1 MPAAE
6 IRAHIPLPCR
16 QIVTVQANHML
27 RLMHET
33 QAFVDYLYRGLTM
46 AQHNLAKGDLFH
58 NMILFSLPY
67 LLSYFLQTLY
77 GLADLLIA
85 GRFNGADVISAVSIG
100 SQVMH
105 MVTVMIVGLAMGT
118 TVTIGRFVG
127 AEDEDGIR
135 RAIGNTITLFAM
147 IAVLATCALLGLTQ
161 PIVQLLST
169 PPEAVPGALAYLRI
183 CFAGI
188 PFIVAYNIL
197 SSIFRGMGD
206 SRSPMLFIAVACA
219 LNILLDLLFMGPMQL
234 GAAGA
239 ALATVVAQAA
249 SVAFALVGIRKTTA
263 GSRQHGTADVRNTSV
278 EAAIEN
284 RVETQIHASEG
295 AATSSNEHAC
305 ADRSAWWDPAMLHQI
320 LSIGLPIACQDGF
333 IQISFLIITVIAN
346 RRGVDISAAV
356 GIVEKTISFLFL
368 VPSSMLSTVST
379 IAAQSIGAGDPAR
392 ARQTLRYGVGLASG
406 IGLLFA
412 ILFQFIS
419 VPFFTLF
426 TKDPVVQALAVQYMC
441 TYVLDCVVAG
451 IHFPFSGFFS
461 ASGLSILSFIHNL
474 CSVILVR
481 IPGAWLATKLFPD
494 TLYAMGLAAPAGSLL
509 SALICIAF
517 YLALRRKGR
526 V

>member
-1 MPAAE
+1 
-6 IRAHIPLPCR
+6 
-16 QIVTVQANHML
+16 
-27 RLMHET
+27 
-33 QAFVDYLYRGLTM
+33 M

-118 TVTIGRFVG
+118 TVMIGRFFG
-127 AEDEDGIR
+127 AEDDDGIR
-135 RAIGNTITLFAM
+135 RAIGNTVSLFTM
-147 IAVLATCALLGLTQ
+147 IAAAATLALLGLTQ
-161 PIVQLLST
+161 PIVHLLST

-249 SVAFALVGIRKTTA
+249 SVAFALVGIRKTSMDRQQR
-263 GSRQHGTADVRNTSV
+263 GSADVRNAS
-278 EAAIEN
+278 
-284 RVETQIHASEG
+284 QGQASET
-295 AATSSNEHAC
+295 ATSSNGRTGAEAAGARTKAKRNEGWWAAAR

-392 ARQTLRYGVGLASG
+392 ARQTLRYGVGIASG
-406 IGLLFA
+406 IGLFFA

-419 VPFFTLF
+419 APFFTLF

-441 TYVLDCVVAG
+441 TYVFDCVVAG

-494 TLYAMGLAAPAGSLL
+494 SLYAMGIAAPAGSLL
-509 SALICIAF
+509 SALICIGF
-517 YLALRRKGR
+517 YVALRRKGR

>member
-1 MPAAE
+1 
-6 IRAHIPLPCR
+6 
-16 QIVTVQANHML
+16 
-27 RLMHET
+27 
-33 QAFVDYLYRGLTM
+33 M

-118 TVTIGRFVG
+118 TVMIGRFVG

-135 RAIGNTITLFAM
+135 HAIGNTVSLFTM
-147 IAVLATCALLGLTQ
+147 IAAAATLALLGLTQ
-161 PIVQLLST
+161 PIVHLLST
-169 PPEAVPGALAYLRI
+169 PPEAVRGALAYLRI

-249 SVAFALVGIRKTTA
+249 SVAFALVGIRKT
-263 GSRQHGTADVRNTSV
+263 SMDRRQRGLA
-278 EAAIEN
+278 EAA
-284 RVETQIHASEG
+284 TA
-295 AATSSNEHAC
+295 SNEHVRAEAAGTRTNAKQYEGWWAAAC

-392 ARQTLRYGVGLASG
+392 ARQTLRYGVGIASG

-419 VPFFTLF
+419 APFFTLF

-441 TYVLDCVVAG
+441 TYVFDCVVAG

-494 TLYAMGLAAPAGSLL
+494 SLYAMGIAAPAGSLL
-509 SALICIAF
+509 SALICIGF
-517 YLALRRKGR
+517 YIALRRKGR

>member
-1 MPAAE
+1 
-6 IRAHIPLPCR
+6 
-16 QIVTVQANHML
+16 
-27 RLMHET
+27 
-33 QAFVDYLYRGLTM
+33 M

-118 TVTIGRFVG
+118 TVMIGRFVG
-127 AEDEDGIR
+127 AEDDDGIR
-135 RAIGNTITLFAM
+135 RAIGNTVSLFTM
-147 IAVLATCALLGLTQ
+147 IAAAATLALLGLTQ

-249 SVAFALVGIRKTTA
+249 SVAFALVGIRKT
-263 GSRQHGTADVRNTSV
+263 SMNRRQRGTADVRNASADADTEKSKG
-278 EAAIEN
+278 A
-284 RVETQIHASEG
+284 QGQASE
-295 AATSSNEHAC
+295 ATTPSNGRTRT
-305 ADRSAWWDPAMLHQI
+305 DRSAWWDPAMLQQI

-379 IAAQSIGAGDPAR
+379 IAAQSIGAGDPTR
-392 ARQTLRYGVGLASG
+392 ARQTLRYGVGIASG

-419 VPFFTLF
+419 APFFTLF

-441 TYVLDCVVAG
+441 TYVFDCVVAG

-494 TLYAMGLAAPAGSLL
+494 SLYAMGIAAPAGSLL
-509 SALICIAF
+509 SALICIGF
-517 YLALRRKGR
+517 YIALRKKGR

>member
-1 MPAAE
+1 
-6 IRAHIPLPCR
+6 
-16 QIVTVQANHML
+16 
-27 RLMHET
+27 
-33 QAFVDYLYRGLTM
+33 M

-118 TVTIGRFVG
+118 TVMIGRFVG
-127 AEDEDGIR
+127 AEDDDGIR
-135 RAIGNTITLFAM
+135 RAIGNTISLFTM
-147 IAVLATCALLGLTQ
+147 IAAAATLALLGLTQ
-161 PIVQLLST
+161 PIVHLLST

-249 SVAFALVGIRKTTA
+249 SVAFALVGIRKTRMD
-263 GSRQHGTADVRNTSV
+263 RQQRAAADTGTSKKSQ
-278 EAAIEN
+278 E
-284 RVETQIHASEG
+284 HASG
-295 AATSSNEHAC
+295 AAGVRTNAKQNEGWWAAAC
-305 ADRSAWWDPAMLHQI
+305 ADRIAWWDPAMLQQI

-379 IAAQSIGAGDPAR
+379 IAAQSIGAGAPAR
-392 ARQTLRYGVGLASG
+392 ARQTLRYGVGIASG

-419 VPFFTLF
+419 APFFTLF

-441 TYVLDCVVAG
+441 TYVFDCVVAG

-494 TLYAMGLAAPAGSLL
+494 SLYAMGLAAPAGSLL
-509 SALICIAF
+509 SALICIGF
-517 YLALRRKGR
+517 YIVLRKKGR

>member
-1 MPAAE
+1 
-6 IRAHIPLPCR
+6 
-16 QIVTVQANHML
+16 
-27 RLMHET
+27 
-33 QAFVDYLYRGLTM
+33 M

-85 GRFNGADVISAVSIG
+85 GRFNGTDVISAVSIG

-118 TVTIGRFVG
+118 TVMIGRFVG

-135 RAIGNTITLFAM
+135 RAIGNTITLFVM
-147 IAVLATCALLGLTQ
+147 IAAAATLALLGFTQ
-161 PIVQLLST
+161 PIVHLLST

-249 SVAFALVGIRKTTA
+249 SVVFALVGIRKTTVRR
-263 GSRQHGTADVRNTSV
+263 RQHGTVDVRNASV
-278 EAAIEN
+278 DVATEKSKGS
-284 RVETQIHASEG
+284 QGQASE
-295 AATSSNEHAC
+295 AVTSSNGSTGAEAAGTRTKAKQNEVWWAAAR

-509 SALICIAF
+509 SALICIPF

>member
-1 MPAAE
+1 
-6 IRAHIPLPCR
+6 
-16 QIVTVQANHML
+16 
-27 RLMHET
+27 
-33 QAFVDYLYRGLTM
+33 M

-118 TVTIGRFVG
+118 TVMIGRFVG
-127 AEDEDGIR
+127 AEDDDGIR
-135 RAIGNTITLFAM
+135 RAIGNTVSLFTM
-147 IAVLATCALLGLTQ
+147 IAAAATLALLGLTQ

-206 SRSPMLFIAVACA
+206 SRSPMIFIAVACA

-249 SVAFALVGIRKTTA
+249 SVAFALVGIRKTVA
-263 GSRQHGTADVRNTSV
+263 GSRQRGTTEARKASADEVTERPTG
-278 EAAIEN
+278 
-284 RVETQIHASEG
+284 TQQIHASEE
-295 AATSSNEHAC
+295 AMASSNEHAR
-305 ADRSAWWDPAMLHQI
+305 ADRSARWDPAMLHQI

-392 ARQTLRYGVGLASG
+392 ARQTLRYGVGIASG

-419 VPFFTLF
+419 APFFTLF

-441 TYVLDCVVAG
+441 TYVFDCVVAG

-494 TLYAMGLAAPAGSLL
+494 SLYAMGLAAPAGSLL
-509 SALICIAF
+509 SALICIGF
-517 YLALRRKGR
+517 YIALRKKGR

>member
-1 MPAAE
+1 
-6 IRAHIPLPCR
+6 
-16 QIVTVQANHML
+16 
-27 RLMHET
+27 
-33 QAFVDYLYRGLTM
+33 M

-118 TVTIGRFVG
+118 TVMIGRFVG
-127 AEDEDGIR
+127 AEDDDGIR
-135 RAIGNTITLFAM
+135 RAIGNTVSLFTM
-147 IAVLATCALLGLTQ
+147 IAVAATLALLGLTQ
-161 PIVQLLST
+161 PIVHLLST

-234 GAAGA
+234 GSAGA

-249 SVAFALVGIRKTTA
+249 SVAFALVGIRKT
-263 GSRQHGTADVRNTSV
+263 SMERQKRATADTGKSKKS
-278 EAAIEN
+278 
-284 RVETQIHASEG
+284 QGHASD
-295 AATSSNEHAC
+295 AAGVRTNAKQNEEWWAAAR

-392 ARQTLRYGVGLASG
+392 ARQTLRYGVGIASG

-419 VPFFTLF
+419 APFFTLF

-441 TYVLDCVVAG
+441 TYVFDCVVAG

-494 TLYAMGLAAPAGSLL
+494 SLYAMGIAAPAGSLL
-509 SALICIAF
+509 SALICIGF
-517 YLALRRKGR
+517 YIALRRKGR

>member
-1 MPAAE
+1 
-6 IRAHIPLPCR
+6 
-16 QIVTVQANHML
+16 
-27 RLMHET
+27 
-33 QAFVDYLYRGLTM
+33 M

-58 NMILFSLPY
+58 NIILFSLPY

-118 TVTIGRFVG
+118 TVMIGRFVG
-127 AEDEDGIR
+127 AEDDDSIR
-135 RAIGNTITLFAM
+135 RAIGNTVSLFTM
-147 IAVLATCALLGLTQ
+147 IAAAATLALLGLTQ
-161 PIVQLLST
+161 PIVHLLST
-169 PPEAVPGALAYLRI
+169 PPEAVPGALAYFRI

-249 SVAFALVGIRKTTA
+249 SVTFALVGIRKT
-263 GSRQHGTADVRNTSV
+263 SMDRRQRGLA
-278 EAAIEN
+278 EAA
-284 RVETQIHASEG
+284 TA
-295 AATSSNEHAC
+295 SNEHVRAEAAGTRTNAKQYEGWWAAAR

-392 ARQTLRYGVGLASG
+392 ARQTLRYGVGIASG

-419 VPFFTLF
+419 APFFTLF

-441 TYVLDCVVAG
+441 TYVFDCVVAG

-494 TLYAMGLAAPAGSLL
+494 SLYAMGIAAPAGSLL
-509 SALICIAF
+509 SALICIGF
-517 YLALRRKGR
+517 YIALRKKGR

>member
-1 MPAAE
+1 
-6 IRAHIPLPCR
+6 
-16 QIVTVQANHML
+16 
-27 RLMHET
+27 
-33 QAFVDYLYRGLTM
+33 M

-118 TVTIGRFVG
+118 TVMIGRFVG
-127 AEDEDGIR
+127 AEDDDGIR
-135 RAIGNTITLFAM
+135 RAIGNTVSLFTM
-147 IAVLATCALLGLTQ
+147 IAAAATLALLGLTQ
-161 PIVQLLST
+161 PIVHLLST
-169 PPEAVPGALAYLRI
+169 PPEAVPGAIAYLRI

-249 SVAFALVGIRKTTA
+249 SVAFALVGIRKT
-263 GSRQHGTADVRNTSV
+263 SMDRQRRGTADVRNASMDTSG
-278 EAAIEN
+278 EKSN
-284 RVETQIHASEG
+284 RTQGHSSEEGRSSSKHAR
-295 AATSSNEHAC
+295 
-305 ADRSAWWDPAMLHQI
+305 ADRIAWWDPAMLHQI

-392 ARQTLRYGVGLASG
+392 ARQTLSYGVGIASG
-406 IGLLFA
+406 IGLVFA

-419 VPFFTLF
+419 APFFTLF

-441 TYVLDCVVAG
+441 TYVFDCVVAG

-494 TLYAMGLAAPAGSLL
+494 SLYAMGLAAPAGSLL
-509 SALICIAF
+509 SALICIGF
-517 YLALRRKGR
+517 YIALRKKGR

>member
-1 MPAAE
+1 
-6 IRAHIPLPCR
+6 
-16 QIVTVQANHML
+16 
-27 RLMHET
+27 
-33 QAFVDYLYRGLTM
+33 M

-58 NMILFSLPY
+58 NMLLFSLPY

-118 TVTIGRFVG
+118 TVMIGRFVG

-147 IAVLATCALLGLTQ
+147 IAALATCALLGLTK

-249 SVAFALVGIRKTTA
+249 SVAFALVGLRKTRTFHHDA
-263 GSRQHGTADVRNTSV
+263 R
-278 EAAIEN
+278 
-284 RVETQIHASEG
+284 
-295 AATSSNEHAC
+295 

-379 IAAQSIGAGDPAR
+379 IAAQSIGAGDPTR
-392 ARQTLRYGVGLASG
+392 ARQTLRYGVGIASG

-419 VPFFTLF
+419 APFFTLF

-441 TYVLDCVVAG
+441 TYVLDCVIAG

-474 CSVILVR
+474 CSVILIR

-517 YLALRRKGR
+517 YLTLRRKGR

>member
-1 MPAAE
+1 
-6 IRAHIPLPCR
+6 
-16 QIVTVQANHML
+16 
-27 RLMHET
+27 
-33 QAFVDYLYRGLTM
+33 M

-118 TVTIGRFVG
+118 TVMIGRFVG

-135 RAIGNTITLFAM
+135 RAIGNTITLFTM
-147 IAVLATCALLGLTQ
+147 IAAAATLALLGLTQ
-161 PIVQLLST
+161 SIVHLLST

-183 CFAGI
+183 CFVGI

-219 LNILLDLLFMGPMQL
+219 LNILLDILFMGPMQL

-249 SVAFALVGIRKTTA
+249 SVAFALVGIRKTKTFNKNA
-263 GSRQHGTADVRNTSV
+263 R
-278 EAAIEN
+278 
-284 RVETQIHASEG
+284 
-295 AATSSNEHAC
+295 

-356 GIVEKTISFLFL
+356 GIVEKMISFLFL

-379 IAAQSIGAGDPAR
+379 IAAQSIGAGDQTR
-392 ARQTLRYGVGLASG
+392 ARQTLRYGVGIASG

-426 TKDPVVQALAVQYMC
+426 TKDPVVQTLAVQYMC

-509 SALICIAF
+509 SALICIGF
-517 YLALRRKGR
+517 YVALRRKGR

>member
-1 MPAAE
+1 
-6 IRAHIPLPCR
+6 
-16 QIVTVQANHML
+16 
-27 RLMHET
+27 
-33 QAFVDYLYRGLTM
+33 M

-118 TVTIGRFVG
+118 TVMIGRFVG
-127 AEDEDGIR
+127 AEDDDGIR
-135 RAIGNTITLFAM
+135 RAIGNTISLFTM
-147 IAVLATCALLGLTQ
+147 IAAAATLALLGLTQ
-161 PIVQLLST
+161 PIVHLLST
-169 PPEAVPGALAYLRI
+169 PPEAVPGAIAYLRI

-249 SVAFALVGIRKTTA
+249 SVAFALVGIRKT
-263 GSRQHGTADVRNTSV
+263 SMDRQRRGTADVRNASMDTSG
-278 EAAIEN
+278 EKSN
-284 RVETQIHASEG
+284 RTQGHSSEEGRSSSKHAR
-295 AATSSNEHAC
+295 
-305 ADRSAWWDPAMLHQI
+305 ADRIAWWDPAMLHQI

-333 IQISFLIITVIAN
+333 IQISFLVITVIAN

-392 ARQTLRYGVGLASG
+392 ARQTLRYGVGIASG

-419 VPFFTLF
+419 APFFTLF

-441 TYVLDCVVAG
+441 TYVFDCVVAG

-494 TLYAMGLAAPAGSLL
+494 SLYAMGLAAPAGSLL
-509 SALICIAF
+509 SALICIGF
-517 YLALRRKGR
+517 YIALRKKGR

>member
-1 MPAAE
+1 
-6 IRAHIPLPCR
+6 
-16 QIVTVQANHML
+16 
-27 RLMHET
+27 
-33 QAFVDYLYRGLTM
+33 M

-105 MVTVMIVGLAMGT
+105 MVTAMIVGLAMGT
-118 TVTIGRFVG
+118 TVMIGRFVG
-127 AEDEDGIR
+127 AEDDDGIR
-135 RAIGNTITLFAM
+135 RAIGNTVSLFTM
-147 IAVLATCALLGLTQ
+147 IAAAATLALLGLTQ

-206 SRSPMLFIAVACA
+206 SRSPMLFIAMACA

-249 SVAFALVGIRKTTA
+249 SVAFALVGIRKTRTF
-263 GSRQHGTADVRNTSV
+263 HK
-278 EAAIEN
+278 
-284 RVETQIHASEG
+284 HAR
-295 AATSSNEHAC
+295 T
-305 ADRSAWWDPAMLHQI
+305 DRSAWWDPAMLHQI

-392 ARQTLRYGVGLASG
+392 ARQTLRYGVGIASG

-419 VPFFTLF
+419 APFFTLF

-441 TYVLDCVVAG
+441 TYVFDCVVAG

-494 TLYAMGLAAPAGSLL
+494 SLYAMGLAAPAGSLL
-509 SALICIAF
+509 SALICIGF
-517 YLALRRKGR
+517 YIALRRKGR

>member
-1 MPAAE
+1 
-6 IRAHIPLPCR
+6 
-16 QIVTVQANHML
+16 
-27 RLMHET
+27 
-33 QAFVDYLYRGLTM
+33 M

-118 TVTIGRFVG
+118 TVMIGRFVG
-127 AEDEDGIR
+127 AEDDDGIR
-135 RAIGNTITLFAM
+135 RAIGNTVSLFTM
-147 IAVLATCALLGLTQ
+147 IAAAATLALLGLTQ
-161 PIVQLLST
+161 PIVHLLST

-249 SVAFALVGIRKTTA
+249 SVAFALVGIRKT
-263 GSRQHGTADVRNTSV
+263 SMDRQRRGTADVRNASMDTSG
-278 EAAIEN
+278 EKSN
-284 RVETQIHASEG
+284 RTQGHSSEEGRSSSKHAR
-295 AATSSNEHAC
+295 
-305 ADRSAWWDPAMLHQI
+305 ADRIAWWDPAMLHQI

-392 ARQTLRYGVGLASG
+392 ARQTLSYGVGIASG
-406 IGLLFA
+406 IGLVFA

-419 VPFFTLF
+419 APFFTLF

-441 TYVLDCVVAG
+441 TYVFDCVVAG

-494 TLYAMGLAAPAGSLL
+494 SLYAMGLAAPAGSLL
-509 SALICIAF
+509 SALICIGF
-517 YLALRRKGR
+517 YIALRKKGR

>member
-1 MPAAE
+1 
-6 IRAHIPLPCR
+6 
-16 QIVTVQANHML
+16 
-27 RLMHET
+27 
-33 QAFVDYLYRGLTM
+33 M

-118 TVTIGRFVG
+118 TVMIGRFVG
-127 AEDEDGIR
+127 AEDDDGIR
-135 RAIGNTITLFAM
+135 RAIGNTVSLFTM
-147 IAVLATCALLGLTQ
+147 IAAAATLALLGLTQ

-249 SVAFALVGIRKTTA
+249 SVAFALVGIRKTRLDRQQR
-263 GSRQHGTADVRNTSV
+263 GSADVRNASV
-278 EAAIEN
+278 DVATEKSKGS
-284 RVETQIHASEG
+284 QGQASE
-295 AATSSNEHAC
+295 AATSSNEHART
-305 ADRSAWWDPAMLHQI
+305 DRSAWWDPAMLQQI

-392 ARQTLRYGVGLASG
+392 ARQTLRYGVGIASG
-406 IGLLFA
+406 IGLIFA

-419 VPFFTLF
+419 APFFTLF

-441 TYVLDCVVAG
+441 TYVFDCVVAG

-494 TLYAMGLAAPAGSLL
+494 SLYAMGLAAPAGSLL
-509 SALICIAF
+509 SALICIGF
-517 YLALRRKGR
+517 YIALRKKGR

>member
-1 MPAAE
+1 
-6 IRAHIPLPCR
+6 
-16 QIVTVQANHML
+16 
-27 RLMHET
+27 
-33 QAFVDYLYRGLTM
+33 M

-118 TVTIGRFVG
+118 TVMIGRFVG
-127 AEDEDGIR
+127 AEDDDGIR
-135 RAIGNTITLFAM
+135 RAIGNTVSLFTM
-147 IAVLATCALLGLTQ
+147 IAAAATLALLGLTQ

-183 CFAGI
+183 CFVGI

-206 SRSPMLFIAVACA
+206 SRSPMIFIAVACA

-239 ALATVVAQAA
+239 ALATIVAQAA
-249 SVAFALVGIRKTTA
+249 SVAFALVGIRKTKTFNKNA
-263 GSRQHGTADVRNTSV
+263 RT
-278 EAAIEN
+278 
-284 RVETQIHASEG
+284 
-295 AATSSNEHAC
+295 
-305 ADRSAWWDPAMLHQI
+305 DRIAWWDPAMLRQI

-379 IAAQSIGAGDPAR
+379 IAAQSIGAGDPTR
-392 ARQTLRYGVGLASG
+392 ARQTLRYGVGIASG

-419 VPFFTLF
+419 APFFTLF

-441 TYVLDCVVAG
+441 TYVFDCVVAG

-494 TLYAMGLAAPAGSLL
+494 SLYAMGLAAPAGSLL
-509 SALICIAF
+509 SALICIGF
-517 YLALRRKGR
+517 YIALRKKGR

>member
-1 MPAAE
+1 
-6 IRAHIPLPCR
+6 
-16 QIVTVQANHML
+16 
-27 RLMHET
+27 
-33 QAFVDYLYRGLTM
+33 M

-58 NMILFSLPY
+58 NMLLFSLPY

-127 AEDEDGIR
+127 AEDDDGIR
-135 RAIGNTITLFAM
+135 RAIGNTITLFVM
-147 IAVLATCALLGLTQ
+147 IAAAATLALLGLTQ
-161 PIVQLLST
+161 PIVHLLST

-249 SVAFALVGIRKTTA
+249 SVVFALVGIRKTTVRR
-263 GSRQHGTADVRNTSV
+263 RQHGTVDVRNASV
-278 EAAIEN
+278 DVATEKSKGSQGQ
-284 RVETQIHASEG
+284 VSESV
-295 AATSSNEHAC
+295 TSSNGSTGAEAAGTRTKAKQNEVWWAAAR

-392 ARQTLRYGVGLASG
+392 ARQTLRYGIGIASG

-419 VPFFTLF
+419 APFFTLF

-494 TLYAMGLAAPAGSLL
+494 TLYAMGIAAPAGSLL

-517 YLALRRKGR
+517 YLALRRQGR

>member
-1 MPAAE
+1 
-6 IRAHIPLPCR
+6 
-16 QIVTVQANHML
+16 
-27 RLMHET
+27 
-33 QAFVDYLYRGLTM
+33 M

-147 IAVLATCALLGLTQ
+147 IAVLATCVLLGLTQ

-249 SVAFALVGIRKTTA
+249 SVAFALVGIRKTTVRR
-263 GSRQHGTADVRNTSV
+263 RQHGTVDVRNASV
-278 EAAIEN
+278 DVATEKSKGS
-284 RVETQIHASEG
+284 QGQASE
-295 AATSSNEHAC
+295 AVTSSNGSTGAEAAGTRTKAKQNEVWWAAAR

>member
-1 MPAAE
+1 
-6 IRAHIPLPCR
+6 
-16 QIVTVQANHML
+16 
-27 RLMHET
+27 
-33 QAFVDYLYRGLTM
+33 M

-58 NMILFSLPY
+58 NMLLFSLPY

-127 AEDEDGIR
+127 AEDDAGIR
-135 RAIGNTITLFAM
+135 RAIGNTISLFTMITAAATL
-147 IAVLATCALLGLTQ
+147 ALLGLTQ
-161 PIVQLLST
+161 PIVHLLST

-249 SVAFALVGIRKTTA
+249 SVAFALVGIRKTSMNRRQRGLAEAATA
-263 GSRQHGTADVRNTSV
+263 SNKHVRV
-278 EAAIEN
+278 EAAGTRTN
-284 RVETQIHASEG
+284 AKQYEG
-295 AATSSNEHAC
+295 WWAAAR
-305 ADRSAWWDPAMLHQI
+305 ADRSAWWDPAMLQQI

-392 ARQTLRYGVGLASG
+392 ARQTLRYGVGIASG

-419 VPFFTLF
+419 APFFTLF

-441 TYVLDCVVAG
+441 TYVFDCVVAG

-494 TLYAMGLAAPAGSLL
+494 SLYAMGLAAPAGSLL
-509 SALICIAF
+509 SALICIGF
-517 YLALRRKGR
+517 YIALRKKGR

>member
-1 MPAAE
+1 
-6 IRAHIPLPCR
+6 
-16 QIVTVQANHML
+16 
-27 RLMHET
+27 
-33 QAFVDYLYRGLTM
+33 M

-118 TVTIGRFVG
+118 TVMIGRFVG
-127 AEDEDGIR
+127 AEDDDGIR
-135 RAIGNTITLFAM
+135 RAIGNTVSLFTM
-147 IAVLATCALLGLTQ
+147 IAAAATLALLGLTQ
-161 PIVQLLST
+161 PIVHLLST

-249 SVAFALVGIRKTTA
+249 SVAFALVGIRKT
-263 GSRQHGTADVRNTSV
+263 SMDRQRRGTADVRNASMDADTEKSKG
-278 EAAIEN
+278 A
-284 RVETQIHASEG
+284 QGQASE
-295 AATSSNEHAC
+295 ATTPSNGRTRT
-305 ADRSAWWDPAMLHQI
+305 DRSAWWDPAMLQQI

-379 IAAQSIGAGDPAR
+379 IAAQSIGAGNPAR

-419 VPFFTLF
+419 APFFTLF

-441 TYVLDCVVAG
+441 TYVFDCVVAG

-494 TLYAMGLAAPAGSLL
+494 SLYAMGLAAPAGSLL
-509 SALICIAF
+509 SALICIGF
-517 YLALRRKGR
+517 YIALRKKGR

>member
-1 MPAAE
+1 
-6 IRAHIPLPCR
+6 
-16 QIVTVQANHML
+16 
-27 RLMHET
+27 
-33 QAFVDYLYRGLTM
+33 M

-118 TVTIGRFVG
+118 TVMIGRFVG
-127 AEDEDGIR
+127 AEDDDGIR

-147 IAVLATCALLGLTQ
+147 IAALATCALLGLTQ
-161 PIVQLLST
+161 PIVHLLST

-188 PFIVAYNIL
+188 PFIIAYNIL

-249 SVAFALVGIRKTTA
+249 SVAFALVGIRKT
-263 GSRQHGTADVRNTSV
+263 SMDRRQRGLA
-278 EAAIEN
+278 EAA
-284 RVETQIHASEG
+284 TASDEDVFAG
-295 AATSSNEHAC
+295 AADTGTITKQHKGGWA
-305 ADRSAWWDPAMLHQI
+305 ARTDRSAWWDPAMLQQI

-392 ARQTLRYGVGLASG
+392 ARQTLRYGVGIASG
-406 IGLLFA
+406 IGLVFA

-419 VPFFTLF
+419 APFFTLF
-426 TKDPVVQALAVQYMC
+426 TKDPVVQPLAVQYMC
-441 TYVLDCVVAG
+441 TYVFDCVVAG

-494 TLYAMGLAAPAGSLL
+494 SLYAMGIAAPAGSLL
-509 SALICIAF
+509 SALICIGF
-517 YLALRRKGR
+517 YIALRRKGR

>member
-1 MPAAE
+1 
-6 IRAHIPLPCR
+6 
-16 QIVTVQANHML
+16 
-27 RLMHET
+27 
-33 QAFVDYLYRGLTM
+33 M

-118 TVTIGRFVG
+118 TVMIGRFVG
-127 AEDEDGIR
+127 AEDDDGIR
-135 RAIGNTITLFAM
+135 RAIGNTVSLFTM
-147 IAVLATCALLGLTQ
+147 IAAAATLALLGLTQ
-161 PIVQLLST
+161 PIVHLLST
-169 PPEAVPGALAYLRI
+169 PPEAVPGAIAYLRI

-249 SVAFALVGIRKTTA
+249 SVAFALVGIRKTKTF
-263 GSRQHGTADVRNTSV
+263 HK
-278 EAAIEN
+278 
-284 RVETQIHASEG
+284 HAR
-295 AATSSNEHAC
+295 TDC
-305 ADRSAWWDPAMLHQI
+305 SAWWDPAMLHQI

-333 IQISFLIITVIAN
+333 IQISFLVITVIAN

-392 ARQTLRYGVGLASG
+392 ARQTLRYGVGIASG

-419 VPFFTLF
+419 APFFTLF

-441 TYVLDCVVAG
+441 TYVFDCVVAG

-494 TLYAMGLAAPAGSLL
+494 SLYAMGLAAPAGSLL
-509 SALICIAF
+509 SALICIGF
-517 YLALRRKGR
+517 YIALRKKGR

>member
-1 MPAAE
+1 
-6 IRAHIPLPCR
+6 
-16 QIVTVQANHML
+16 
-27 RLMHET
+27 
-33 QAFVDYLYRGLTM
+33 M

-118 TVTIGRFVG
+118 TVMIGRFVG
-127 AEDEDGIR
+127 AEDDDGIR
-135 RAIGNTITLFAM
+135 RAIGNTVSLFTM
-147 IAVLATCALLGLTQ
+147 IAATATLALLGLTQ
-161 PIVQLLST
+161 PIVHLLST

-239 ALATVVAQAA
+239 ALATVVAQAT
-249 SVAFALVGIRKTTA
+249 SVAFALVGIRKTRMD
-263 GSRQHGTADVRNTSV
+263 RQQRGTADVRNASADADTEKSKG
-278 EAAIEN
+278 A
-284 RVETQIHASEG
+284 QGQASE
-295 AATSSNEHAC
+295 ATTPSNGRTRT
-305 ADRSAWWDPAMLHQI
+305 DRSAWWDPAMLQQI

-379 IAAQSIGAGDPAR
+379 IAAQSIGAGNPAR

-419 VPFFTLF
+419 APFFTLF

-441 TYVLDCVVAG
+441 TYVFDCVVAG

-494 TLYAMGLAAPAGSLL
+494 SLYAMGIAAPAGSLL
-509 SALICIAF
+509 SALICIGF
-517 YLALRRKGR
+517 YIALRKKGR

>member
-1 MPAAE
+1 
-6 IRAHIPLPCR
+6 
-16 QIVTVQANHML
+16 
-27 RLMHET
+27 
-33 QAFVDYLYRGLTM
+33 M

-118 TVTIGRFVG
+118 TVMIGRFVG
-127 AEDEDGIR
+127 AEDDDGIR
-135 RAIGNTITLFAM
+135 RAIGNTVSLFTM
-147 IAVLATCALLGLTQ
+147 IAAAATLALLGLTQ
-161 PIVQLLST
+161 PIVHLLST

-197 SSIFRGMGD
+197 NSIFRGMGD

-249 SVAFALVGIRKTTA
+249 SVAFALVGIRKTRMDR
-263 GSRQHGTADVRNTSV
+263 RQRGLA
-278 EAAIEN
+278 EAA
-284 RVETQIHASEG
+284 TA
-295 AATSSNEHAC
+295 SNEHVRAE
-305 ADRSAWWDPAMLHQI
+305 AADTRMNAKQYEGWWAAARVDRSVWWDPAMLHQI

-392 ARQTLRYGVGLASG
+392 ARQTLRYGVGIASG

-419 VPFFTLF
+419 APFFTLF

-441 TYVLDCVVAG
+441 TYVFDCVVAG

-494 TLYAMGLAAPAGSLL
+494 TLYAMGIAAPAGSLL
-509 SALICIAF
+509 SALICIGF
-517 YLALRRKGR
+517 YIALRKKGR

>member
-1 MPAAE
+1 
-6 IRAHIPLPCR
+6 
-16 QIVTVQANHML
+16 
-27 RLMHET
+27 
-33 QAFVDYLYRGLTM
+33 M

-118 TVTIGRFVG
+118 TVMIGRSVG

-147 IAVLATCALLGLTQ
+147 IAALATCALLGLTQ
-161 PIVQLLST
+161 PIVHLLST

-249 SVAFALVGIRKTTA
+249 SVAFALVGIRKT
-263 GSRQHGTADVRNTSV
+263 SMERQKRATADTGKSKKS
-278 EAAIEN
+278 
-284 RVETQIHASEG
+284 QGHASD
-295 AATSSNEHAC
+295 AAGVRTNAKQNEEWWA
-305 ADRSAWWDPAMLHQI
+305 AARTDRSAWWDPAMLHQI

-392 ARQTLRYGVGLASG
+392 ARQTLRYGVGIASG
-406 IGLLFA
+406 IGLVFA

-419 VPFFTLF
+419 APFFTLF

-441 TYVLDCVVAG
+441 TYVFDCVVAG

-494 TLYAMGLAAPAGSLL
+494 SLYAMGIAAPAGSLL
-509 SALICIAF
+509 SALICIGF
-517 YLALRRKGR
+517 YIALRRKGR

>member
-1 MPAAE
+1 
-6 IRAHIPLPCR
+6 
-16 QIVTVQANHML
+16 
-27 RLMHET
+27 
-33 QAFVDYLYRGLTM
+33 M

-147 IAVLATCALLGLTQ
+147 IAVLATCALLGFTQ
-161 PIVQLLST
+161 PIVHLLST

-249 SVAFALVGIRKTTA
+249 SVAFALVGIRKTKTFNKNA
-263 GSRQHGTADVRNTSV
+263 R
-278 EAAIEN
+278 
-284 RVETQIHASEG
+284 
-295 AATSSNEHAC
+295 
-305 ADRSAWWDPAMLHQI
+305 ADRSVWWDPAMLHQI

-379 IAAQSIGAGDPAR
+379 IAAQSIGAGDPVR
-392 ARQTLRYGVGLASG
+392 ARQTLRYGIGIASG

-419 VPFFTLF
+419 APFFTLF

-441 TYVLDCVVAG
+441 TYVFDCVVAG

-494 TLYAMGLAAPAGSLL
+494 SLYAMGLAAPAGSLL
-509 SALICIAF
+509 SALICIGF
-517 YLALRRKGR
+517 YIALRKKGR

>member
-1 MPAAE
+1 
-6 IRAHIPLPCR
+6 
-16 QIVTVQANHML
+16 
-27 RLMHET
+27 
-33 QAFVDYLYRGLTM
+33 M

-58 NMILFSLPY
+58 NMLLFSLPY

-127 AEDEDGIR
+127 AEDDAGIR
-135 RAIGNTITLFAM
+135 RAIGNTISLFTMITAAATL
-147 IAVLATCALLGLTQ
+147 ALLGLTQ
-161 PIVQLLST
+161 PIVHLLST

-249 SVAFALVGIRKTTA
+249 SVAFALVGIRKTSMNRRQRGLAEAATA
-263 GSRQHGTADVRNTSV
+263 SNKHVRV
-278 EAAIEN
+278 EAAGTRTN
-284 RVETQIHASEG
+284 AKQYEG
-295 AATSSNEHAC
+295 WWAAAR
-305 ADRSAWWDPAMLHQI
+305 ADRSAWWDSAMLHQI

-392 ARQTLRYGVGLASG
+392 ARQTLRYGVGIASG

-419 VPFFTLF
+419 APFFTLF

-441 TYVLDCVVAG
+441 TYVFDCVVAG

-494 TLYAMGLAAPAGSLL
+494 SLYAMGLAAPAGSLL
-509 SALICIAF
+509 SALICIGF
-517 YLALRRKGR
+517 YIALRKKGR

>member
-1 MPAAE
+1 
-6 IRAHIPLPCR
+6 
-16 QIVTVQANHML
+16 
-27 RLMHET
+27 
-33 QAFVDYLYRGLTM
+33 M

-118 TVTIGRFVG
+118 TVMIGRFVG
-127 AEDEDGIR
+127 AEDDDGIR
-135 RAIGNTITLFAM
+135 RAIGNTISLFTMITAAATL
-147 IAVLATCALLGLTQ
+147 ALLGLTQ
-161 PIVQLLST
+161 PIVHLLST
-169 PPEAVPGALAYLRI
+169 PPEAVPGAIAYLRI

-249 SVAFALVGIRKTTA
+249 SVAFALVGIRKT
-263 GSRQHGTADVRNTSV
+263 SMDRQRRGTADVRNASMDTSG
-278 EAAIEN
+278 EKSN
-284 RVETQIHASEG
+284 RTQGHSSEEGRSSSKHAR
-295 AATSSNEHAC
+295 
-305 ADRSAWWDPAMLHQI
+305 ADRIAWWDPAMLHQI

-379 IAAQSIGAGDPAR
+379 IAAQSIGAGDSAR
-392 ARQTLRYGVGLASG
+392 ARQTLSYGVGIASG
-406 IGLLFA
+406 IGLVFA

-419 VPFFTLF
+419 APFFTLF

-441 TYVLDCVVAG
+441 TYVFDCVVAG

-494 TLYAMGLAAPAGSLL
+494 SLYAMGLAAPAGSLL
-509 SALICIAF
+509 SALICIGF
-517 YLALRRKGR
+517 YIALRKKGR

>member
-1 MPAAE
+1 
-6 IRAHIPLPCR
+6 
-16 QIVTVQANHML
+16 
-27 RLMHET
+27 
-33 QAFVDYLYRGLTM
+33 M
-46 AQHNLAKGDLFH
+46 AQHNLAKGNLFH

-118 TVTIGRFVG
+118 TVMIGRFVG
-127 AEDEDGIR
+127 AEDDDGIR
-135 RAIGNTITLFAM
+135 RAIGNTITLFVM
-147 IAVLATCALLGLTQ
+147 IAAAATLALLGFTQ
-161 PIVQLLST
+161 PIVQLLSI

-206 SRSPMLFIAVACA
+206 SRSPMLFIALACA

-249 SVAFALVGIRKTTA
+249 SVAFALVGIRKTTV
-263 GSRQHGTADVRNTSV
+263 GRRQHGTVDVRNASV
-278 EAAIEN
+278 DVATEKSKGSQGQ
-284 RVETQIHASEG
+284 VSESV
-295 AATSSNEHAC
+295 TSSNGSTGAEAAGTRTKAKQNEVWWAAAR

-379 IAAQSIGAGDPAR
+379 IAAQSIGAGNPAR
-392 ARQTLRYGVGLASG
+392 ARQTLRYGVGIASG
-406 IGLLFA
+406 IGLVFA

-419 VPFFTLF
+419 APFFTLF

-494 TLYAMGLAAPAGSLL
+494 TLYAMGIAAPAGSLL

-517 YLALRRKGR
+517 YLALRRQGR

>member
-1 MPAAE
+1 
-6 IRAHIPLPCR
+6 
-16 QIVTVQANHML
+16 
-27 RLMHET
+27 
-33 QAFVDYLYRGLTM
+33 M

-58 NMILFSLPY
+58 NMLLFSLPY

-85 GRFNGADVISAVSIG
+85 GRFNGPDVISAVSIG

-118 TVTIGRFVG
+118 TVMIGRFVG

-249 SVAFALVGIRKTTA
+249 SVAFALVGIR
-263 GSRQHGTADVRNTSV
+263 QHGTAVVRKASVDADV
-278 EAAIEN
+278 EN
-284 RVETQIHASEG
+284 QAG
-295 AATSSNEHAC
+295 AQVPAPEDATTSSNEPAR

-419 VPFFTLF
+419 APFFTLF

>member
-1 MPAAE
+1 
-6 IRAHIPLPCR
+6 
-16 QIVTVQANHML
+16 
-27 RLMHET
+27 
-33 QAFVDYLYRGLTM
+33 M

-58 NMILFSLPY
+58 NMLLFSLPY

-118 TVTIGRFVG
+118 SVMIGRFVG
-127 AEDEDGIR
+127 AEDEDGMR

-249 SVAFALVGIRKTTA
+249 SVAFALVGIRKTTV
-263 GSRQHGTADVRNTSV
+263 GCRQHGTVDARNASVDVATEKSKGS
-278 EAAIEN
+278 
-284 RVETQIHASEG
+284 QGQASESV
-295 AATSSNEHAC
+295 TSSNGSTGAEAAGTRTKAKQNEVWWAAAR

-392 ARQTLRYGVGLASG
+392 ARQTLRYGIGIASG

-517 YLALRRKGR
+517 YLALRRQGR

>member
-1 MPAAE
+1 
-6 IRAHIPLPCR
+6 
-16 QIVTVQANHML
+16 
-27 RLMHET
+27 
-33 QAFVDYLYRGLTM
+33 M
-46 AQHNLAKGDLFH
+46 AQHNLAKGDLFQ
-58 NMILFSLPY
+58 NIILFSLPY

-118 TVTIGRFVG
+118 TVMIGRFVG
-127 AEDEDGIR
+127 AEDDDGIR
-135 RAIGNTITLFAM
+135 RAIGNTVSLFTM
-147 IAVLATCALLGLTQ
+147 IAAAATLALLGLTQ

-249 SVAFALVGIRKTTA
+249 SVAFALVGIRKTKTF
-263 GSRQHGTADVRNTSV
+263 NK
-278 EAAIEN
+278 
-284 RVETQIHASEG
+284 HAR
-295 AATSSNEHAC
+295 T
-305 ADRSAWWDPAMLHQI
+305 DRSAWWDPAMLHQI

-392 ARQTLRYGVGLASG
+392 ARQTLRYGVGIASG
-406 IGLLFA
+406 IGLIFA

-419 VPFFTLF
+419 APFFTLF

-441 TYVLDCVVAG
+441 TYVFDCVVAG

-494 TLYAMGLAAPAGSLL
+494 SLYAMGIAAPAGSLL
-509 SALICIAF
+509 SALICIGF
-517 YLALRRKGR
+517 YIALRKKGS

>member
-1 MPAAE
+1 
-6 IRAHIPLPCR
+6 
-16 QIVTVQANHML
+16 
-27 RLMHET
+27 
-33 QAFVDYLYRGLTM
+33 M

-118 TVTIGRFVG
+118 TVMIGRFVG
-127 AEDEDGIR
+127 AEDDDGIR
-135 RAIGNTITLFAM
+135 RAIGNTVSLFTM
-147 IAVLATCALLGLTQ
+147 IATAATLALLGLTQ
-161 PIVQLLST
+161 PIVHLLST

-206 SRSPMLFIAVACA
+206 SRSPMLFIAVACV

-249 SVAFALVGIRKTTA
+249 SVAFALVGIRKTRTFNKNA
-263 GSRQHGTADVRNTSV
+263 R
-278 EAAIEN
+278 
-284 RVETQIHASEG
+284 
-295 AATSSNEHAC
+295 
-305 ADRSAWWDPAMLHQI
+305 ADRSAWWAPAMLHQI

-392 ARQTLRYGVGLASG
+392 ARQTLRYGVGIASG

-419 VPFFTLF
+419 APFFTLF

-441 TYVLDCVVAG
+441 TYVFDCVVAG

-494 TLYAMGLAAPAGSLL
+494 SLYAMGIAAPAGSLL
-509 SALICIAF
+509 SALICIGF
-517 YLALRRKGR
+517 YIALRKKGR